1 MATMG
6 FLVLPFNILVSKL
19 AKDMEDRT
27 MMAYLN
33 YLSFAS
39 VVFILHMPF
48 LMSYSTTQYVFGS
61 IMIFVFLNALEGTVK
76 ERHPFLPILCVLY
89 YCNRLIYHLSV

>member
-19 AKDMEDRT
+19 AKETEDRT

-39 VVFILHMPF
+39 VVFILPMPF
-48 LMSYSTTQYVFGS
+48 LMSYSTTQYVCGS
-61 IMIFVFLNALEGTVK
+61 IMIFVFLNALEGSTMK
-76 ERHPFLPILCVLY
+76 ESTSLSPFPMYAFGC
-89 YCNRLIYHLSV
+89 S

>member
-19 AKDMEDRT
+19 AKDMEDRM

-39 VVFILHMPF
+39 IVFILHMPF
-48 LMSYSTTQYVFGS
+48 LMSYSTTQYVCGS
-61 IMIFVFLNALEGTVK
+61 IMIFVFLNALEGAVE
-76 ERHPFLPILCVLY
+76 ERLPFSLFP
-89 YCNRLIYHLSV
+89 LS

>member
-6 FLVLPFNILVSKL
+6 FMVLPFNILVSKL
-19 AKDMEDRT
+19 AKETEDRT

-39 VVFILHMPF
+39 VVFILPMPF
-48 LMSYSTTQYVFGS
+48 LISYSTTQYVCGS
-61 IMIFVFLNALEGTVK
+61 IMIFVFLNALEGTKK
-76 ERHPFLPILCVLY
+76 E
-89 YCNRLIYHLSV
+89 LSPHFFP